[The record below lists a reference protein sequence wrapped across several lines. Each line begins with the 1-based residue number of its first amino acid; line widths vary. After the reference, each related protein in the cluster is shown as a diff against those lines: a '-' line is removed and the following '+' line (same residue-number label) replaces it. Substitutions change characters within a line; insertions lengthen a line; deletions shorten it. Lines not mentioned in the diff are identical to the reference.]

1 MFTCYMFICNLQIWT
16 NFLRVFK
23 KEKVYKELK
32 FAGVVAGGRE
42 GKLKCFL
49 EILGLH
55 FSVYI
60 FLNQMNDFIAIE
72 LRNFF
77 FIFHIFF
84 HIFCILFFFF
94 FFFLH
99 FFFFSKLSNYL
110 DHIFL
115 TFKQDFIILIIIF

>member
-1 MFTCYMFICNLQIWT
+1 MNQMFTYYIFTRNLQIWII
-16 NFLRVFK
+16 FLRVLK
-23 KEKVYKELK
+23 KKKVYKELK

-77 FIFHIFF
+77 FYFSHFFF
-84 HIFCILFFFF
+84 HIFLYFFFRI
-94 FFFLH
+94 FFFLKII
-99 FFFFSKLSNYL
+99 KLS
-110 DHIFL
+110 
-115 TFKQDFIILIIIF
+115 KQGFIISIIIF

>member
-1 MFTCYMFICNLQIWT
+1 ME
-16 NFLRVFK
+16 K
-23 KEKVYKELK
+23 KLLYLINYKVNW
-32 FAGVVAGGRE
+32 
-42 GKLKCFL
+42 CFL

-84 HIFCILFFFF
+84 HIFCILFFS
-94 FFFLH
+94 H
-99 FFFFSKLSNYL
+99 FFFFSKLLNFFY
-110 DHIFL
+110 IFFFFF
-115 TFKQDFIILIIIF
+115 TFFFFLKIIKLFGSYFSYI

>member
-1 MFTCYMFICNLQIWT
+1 MNQMFTCYIFTRNLQIWII
-16 NFLRVFK
+16 FLRVLK
-23 KEKVYKELK
+23 KKKVYKELK

-84 HIFCILFFFF
+84 HIFCIYFFSHFF
-94 FFFLH
+94 LSQNYQIIWIIFFLH
-99 FFFFSKLSNYL
+99 LSK
-110 DHIFL
+110 
-115 TFKQDFIILIIIF
+115 IL